1 MHGRKGP
8 ALFSRRSRN
17 RGCTNAFFGRIFFG
31 LVVAACVLYQISWK
45 STVEEAN
52 RKNSINSRNKVRAS
66 TFDASSTPKNEIG
79 PPVDYVT
86 IDGYYERDEGQY
98 YGADDDDI
106 ENETTFSVEQQS
118 DDVSARSHGDVSI
131 AEPKLVPKKVLRVAL
146 LGERNTG
153 TRWMSSEL
161 AKCFPTLNVQPRLVR
176 WKHWFQ
182 HDLPH
187 SDGSPQEA
195 TLVIAQFRNVYE
207 WTEAM
212 RKVPHHA
219 PMHLHKDW
227 KTFLTIPWTMK
238 RPKRDAP
245 YKFIVFTTTNETT
258 QEPVKPLCFE
268 KFYYNQIVSCIE
280 GSRND
285 TFRELHG
292 CNPDKDFSCHKP
304 NYELKHNIN
313 MNLLTGDAYD
323 SIIDMRRDKIVNFV
337 KEIKEFPWVIG
348 VIHVQYEVL
357 LSEGSDF
364 LLSEIEKIAGVKR
377 QCESTPKQVRK
388 KREISQ
394 EMMKWLNDHVDWET
408 ESLIGYSKID
418 IDSAENVYKTETDV
432 NISTDVPSDE
442 NKAED
447 ENEKTSADDP
457 YDHIEPEQE
466 GEDDNDKMSADEM
479 ETDYKVE
486 DYVKNMSAD
495 EAEIRNDL
503 VDAKGKHRVEHSSTE
518 GLDRERDSVGKDG
531 KKILSAGGYQEAY
544 AR

>member
-1 MHGRKGP
+1 MIYGVSVTSFRGTAFHIEKG
-8 ALFSRRSRN
+8 
-17 RGCTNAFFGRIFFG
+17 
-31 LVVAACVLYQISWK
+31 
-45 STVEEAN
+45 
-52 RKNSINSRNKVRAS
+52 
-66 TFDASSTPKNEIG
+66 
-79 PPVDYVT
+79 
-86 IDGYYERDEGQY
+86 
-98 YGADDDDI
+98 
-106 ENETTFSVEQQS
+106 
-118 DDVSARSHGDVSI
+118 
-131 AEPKLVPKKVLRVAL
+131 
-146 LGERNTG
+146 
-153 TRWMSSEL
+153 
-161 AKCFPTLNVQPRLVR
+161 
-176 WKHWFQ
+176 
-182 HDLPH
+182 
-187 SDGSPQEA
+187 
-195 TLVIAQFRNVYE
+195 NVYE

-227 KTFLTIPWTMK
+227 KTFLATPWVCRKLFKSKFAINGSRLLLALSLFFLIHLFSCEYLQTMK

-245 YKFIVFTTTNETT
+245 YKFNVFTTINETT

-285 TFRELHG
+285 TFHELHG

-394 EMMKWLNDHVDWET
+394 DMMKWLNDHVDWGT

-418 IDSAENVYKTETDV
+418 VDSAENVYKTETDV
-432 NISTDVPSDE
+432 NTSTDVLSDE
-442 NKAED
+442 NETED
-447 ENEKTSADDP
+447 ENEKTPADDP
-457 YDHIEPEQE
+457 YAHIEPEQE
-466 GEDDNDKMSADEM
+466 VKDDNDKMSADEM
-479 ETDYKVE
+479 ETGYKDE
-486 DYVKNMSAD
+486 DYVESLSAD
-495 EAEIRNDL
+495 EAEIRFDL
-503 VDAKGKHRVEHSSTE
+503 VDAKGKERVEHSSTE
-518 GLDRERDSVGKDG
+518 VLEREKDSVGK
-531 KKILSAGGYQEAY
+531 KKKRFHQEIMVAK
-544 AR
+544 